1 MPGSAYSAGMEALA
15 LIYLLF
21 LVVLARA
28 GDAWTPAIVTTV
40 VVVAVLVGV
49 AGLAYRIS

>member
-1 MPGSAYSAGMEALA
+1 MEALA
-15 LIYLLF
+15 LLYLLF

-28 GDAWTPAIVTTV
+28 GDAWMPALVTAV

-49 AGLAYRIS
+49 AGLAYRAS